1 MTIPSGVHK
10 CSQRR
15 LRLNLDTWDRVRIFT
30 MLMQLSITVK
40 IKVMTVNPTLNN
52 HLLLVNK
59 LNHLFDLEYLSKDEL
74 DDIVNCVTLHR
85 QLEFKQLTI
94 NK

>member
-1 MTIPSGVHK
+1 MLKH
-10 CSQRR
+10 
-15 LRLNLDTWDRVRIFT
+15 LDTWDIFRIFT
-30 MLMQLSITVK
+30 LLMQLSITGK

-94 NK
+94 K

>member
-1 MTIPSGVHK
+1 
-10 CSQRR
+10 
-15 LRLNLDTWDRVRIFT
+15 
-30 MLMQLSITVK
+30 
-40 IKVMTVNPTLNN
+40 MTVNPTLNN

-59 LNHLFDLEYLSKDEL
+59 LNQLFDLEYLSKDEL

>member
-1 MTIPSGVHK
+1 MLKH
-10 CSQRR
+10 
-15 LRLNLDTWDRVRIFT
+15 LDTWDRVRIFT
-30 MLMQLSITVK
+30 LLMQLSITVK

-59 LNHLFDLEYLSKDEL
+59 LNQLFDLEYLSKDEL

-94 NK
+94 K

>member
-1 MTIPSGVHK
+1 VTIPNGVHD

-15 LRLNLDTWDRVRIFT
+15 LRLNLDTRDIFRIFT

-59 LNHLFDLEYLSKDEL
+59 LNQLFDLEYLSKDEL

>member
-1 MTIPSGVHK
+1 
-10 CSQRR
+10 
-15 LRLNLDTWDRVRIFT
+15 LDTWDRVRIFT

-52 HLLLVNK
+52 HLLLENR
-59 LNHLFDLEYLSKDEL
+59 LNQLLRDGQLSKDVWNDL
-74 DDIVNCVTLHR
+74 IDCVTLHR

>member
-1 MTIPSGVHK
+1 MLKHLATGDIF
-10 CSQRR
+10 
-15 LRLNLDTWDRVRIFT
+15 RIFT

-52 HLLLVNK
+52 HLLLVSK
-59 LNHLFDLEYLSKDEL
+59 LNQLFDLEYLSKDEL
-74 DDIVNCVTLHR
+74 DDIVNCVTLHK

-94 NK
+94 NAE

>member
-1 MTIPSGVHK
+1 MG
-10 CSQRR
+10 
-15 LRLNLDTWDRVRIFT
+15 F
-30 MLMQLSITVK
+30 ITVHNNECGGTWLPEVRFVYLQGK

-52 HLLLVNK
+52 HLLLINK
-59 LNHLFDLEYLSKDEL
+59 LKHLFDLEYLSKDEL
-74 DDIVNCVTLHR
+74 DDYIICVTLHR

>member
-1 MTIPSGVHK
+1 MFITAYAETFGYTGNGSYIYHVE
-10 CSQRR
+10 
-15 LRLNLDTWDRVRIFT
+15 
-30 MLMQLSITVK
+30 QLSISSK

>member
-1 MTIPSGVHK
+1 MFITAYAETFGYQGNGSYIYPV
-10 CSQRR
+10 
-15 LRLNLDTWDRVRIFT
+15 
-30 MLMQLSITVK
+30 LMIK

-59 LNHLFDLEYLSKDEL
+59 LNQLFDLEYLSKDEL